1 MLIKKLIISASIACC
16 SLIGNAQDSI
26 ALPSDSIA
34 LPIALTD
41 SVATD
46 SIIAPP
52 PIAVCDSLAAVMDS
66 IGFVVQTEPL
76 PQTMFLPAVYMGYD
90 THAYAHAERVINLH
104 KANDTIPEW
113 LGRKVRS
120 RRFANALM
128 QHLAMTRLDVIPYN
142 IATLP
147 EPPKKYIAIADPMS
161 TVTVFKEI
169 GGLPEKV
176 TADKPEN
183 VAAVEINKQHWLN
196 KLALNLQFSQAYI
209 SPNWYE
215 GGNNSLSLIADFTYQ
230 SNLNTKFHPNLL
242 FENFFQ
248 WKTVLTSAPDDP
260 YRPYS
265 LSENRFQVNSKFG
278 YKAIKNWY
286 YTINAMLKTPIFNG
300 YKSGTETRTASF
312 LSPGE
317 LNFGLGV
324 TFNTKTKNDKFSLG
338 LTISPLSYNLKT
350 VIDKHVSETDHGLKP
365 GRKGHS
371 SFGSNMEIKWEWK
384 MFHNVN
390 WTSRIYAFSNYHYF
404 QGDWQNTFNF
414 TINRFFTARLS
425 VDLRYDTSVKN
436 PSTSWKLLQLREML
450 SLGFTYTITH

>member
-26 ALPSDSIA
+26 VVASDSIA

-176 TADKPEN
+176 AADKPEN

-209 SPNWYE
+209 SPNWYQ

-230 SNLNTKFHPNLL
+230 SKLC
-242 FENFFQ
+242 
-248 WKTVLTSAPDDP
+248 
-260 YRPYS
+260 RP
-265 LSENRFQVNSKFG
+265 
-278 YKAIKNWY
+278 
-286 YTINAMLKTPIFNG
+286 
-300 YKSGTETRTASF
+300 KSS
-312 LSPGE
+312 
-317 LNFGLGV
+317 
-324 TFNTKTKNDKFSLG
+324 NDK
-338 LTISPLSYNLKT
+338 
-350 VIDKHVSETDHGLKP
+350 
-365 GRKGHS
+365 R
-371 SFGSNMEIKWEWK
+371 
-384 MFHNVN
+384 
-390 WTSRIYAFSNYHYF
+390 
-404 QGDWQNTFNF
+404 
-414 TINRFFTARLS
+414 
-425 VDLRYDTSVKN
+425 
-436 PSTSWKLLQLREML
+436 
-450 SLGFTYTITH
+450 